1 LICRYYRNEIL
12 KIMSATKFNLY
23 NAEWLELVF
32 DHRNK
37 NYGAY
42 ELRRHYSR
50 TMGKAM
56 ALTFTAITV
65 WAVASMAFRH
75 KPDGAIIHE
84 YVLPEVLPIDLPKEV
99 KPHKT
104 EAPRSEELPQPKT
117 LSKTLRFPPPVV
129 VPAEQTVDPH
139 TVAELQTAI
148 IASTDRKGDDAA
160 GNIIDEGIKG
170 GRGDVAP
177 VTEDETVHPFGSIEV
192 LPQPDGGMA
201 GWAKFLQKNLQYP
214 ALARENN
221 ISGKVFVSFIVEKD
235 GQLSN
240 IKVSRGLGYGLDE
253 ESVRVLKL
261 AKAWKPGIQNGHPV
275 RVAYSIPFAFQLA
288 EEN

>member
-1 LICRYYRNEIL
+1 
-12 KIMSATKFNLY
+12 MSATKFNLY
-23 NAEWLELVF
+23 NAEWLDLVF
-32 DHRNK
+32 DQRNK
-37 NYGAY
+37 TYGAY
-42 ELRRHYSR
+42 ELRQHYSR

-56 ALTFTAITV
+56 ALTFAAITV
-65 WAVASMAFRH
+65 LAVVSLAFRH
-75 KPDGAIIHE
+75 KVDSNVIHE
-84 YVLPEVLPIDLPKEV
+84 YDLPRVLPPPPTEKEHKVLPPKS
-99 KPHKT
+99 PD
-104 EAPRSEELPQPKT
+104 LPQPKT

-139 TVAELQTAI
+139 TAAELQTAI

-235 GQLSN
+235 GQLTD
-240 IKVSRGLGYGLDE
+240 IKIVRGLGYGLDE
-253 ESVRVLKL
+253 ETIRVLKL

>member
-1 LICRYYRNEIL
+1 
-12 KIMSATKFNLY
+12 MSVTKFNLY
-23 NAEWLELVF
+23 NTEWLELVF

-37 NYGAY
+37 TYGAY
-42 ELRRHYSR
+42 ELRQHYSR

-56 ALTFTAITV
+56 GWAFAGLAILIV
-65 WAVASMAFRH
+65 GSIVFRH
-75 KPDGAIIHE
+75 KVDGAVIHE
-84 YVLPEVLPIDLPKEV
+84 YVLPEILPINPPKEV
-99 KPHKT
+99 KHPKV
-104 EAPRSEELPQPKT
+104 EAPRSPDLPQPKT

-139 TVAELQTAI
+139 TVADLQKST
-148 IASTDRKGDDAA
+148 IASTDRSGDDVPE
-160 GNIIDEGIKG
+160 NILEADGIKG
-170 GRGDVAP
+170 GAGTANP
-177 VTEDETVHPFGSIEV
+177 ITEDEKVRPFSEV
-192 LPQPDGGMA
+192 EILPQPDGGMA

-235 GQLSN
+235 GQLTD
-240 IKVSRGLGYGLDE
+240 IKIVRGLGYGLDE

-275 RVAYSIPFAFQLA
+275 RVAYSIPFNFQLA
-288 EEN
+288 GE

>member
-1 LICRYYRNEIL
+1 
-12 KIMSATKFNLY
+12 MSATKFNLY
-23 NAEWLELVF
+23 NAEWLDLVF
-32 DHRNK
+32 DDRNK
-37 NYGAY
+37 SYGAY
-42 ELRRHYSR
+42 ELRQHYSR
-50 TMGKAM
+50 TMVKAM
-56 ALTFTAITV
+56 AITFAAITV
-65 WAVASMAFRH
+65 WAVASLAFRH
-75 KPDGAIIHE
+75 KVDTVVIHE
-84 YVLPEVLPIDLPKEV
+84 YPMPLPLPPPPAAKEHKSLPPKS
-99 KPHKT
+99 PD
-104 EAPRSEELPQPKT
+104 LPQPQT

-139 TVAELQTAI
+139 TAAELQTAI
-148 IASTDRKGDDAA
+148 VASTDHKGDDAA

-170 GRGDVAP
+170 GKGDVAP

-235 GQLSN
+235 GQLTD
-240 IKVSRGLGYGLDE
+240 IKIVRGLGYGLDE
-253 ESVRVLKL
+253 ETIRVLKL
-261 AKAWKPGIQNGHPV
+261 AKSWKPGIQNGHPV

>member
-1 LICRYYRNEIL
+1 
-12 KIMSATKFNLY
+12 MSATKFNLY
-23 NAEWLELVF
+23 NAEWLDLVF

-37 NYGAY
+37 TYGAY
-42 ELRRHYSR
+42 ELRQHYSR

-56 ALTFTAITV
+56 ALTFAAITV
-65 WAVASMAFRH
+65 WVVASVALRH
-75 KPDGAIIHE
+75 KVDTIVVHE
-84 YVLPEVLPIDLPKEV
+84 YPMPLPLPPPTTEKEHKILPPK
-99 KPHKT
+99 
-104 EAPRSEELPQPKT
+104 SEDLPQPKT

-139 TVAELQTAI
+139 TVADLQKST
-148 IASTDRKGDDAA
+148 IASTDHSGEDVPE
-160 GNIIDEGIKG
+160 NILETSGAKG
-170 GRGDVAP
+170 GAGTANP
-177 VTEDETVHPFGSIEV
+177 ITEDEKVRPFTEVEV

-201 GWAKFLQKNLQYP
+201 GWARFLQNNLRYP

-221 ISGKVFVSFIVEKD
+221 ISGKVYISFIVEKD

-240 IKVSRGLGYGLDE
+240 ITVSRGLGYGLDE

-261 AKAWKPGIQNGHPV
+261 AKPWKPGIQNGHPV

>member
-1 LICRYYRNEIL
+1 
-12 KIMSATKFNLY
+12 MSATKFNLY
-23 NAEWLELVF
+23 NAEWLDLVF
-32 DHRNK
+32 DDRNK
-37 NYGAY
+37 SYGAY
-42 ELRRHYSR
+42 ELRQHYSR
-50 TMGKAM
+50 TMVKAM
-56 ALTFTAITV
+56 AITFAAITV
-65 WAVASMAFRH
+65 WAVASLAFRH
-75 KPDGAIIHE
+75 TPDDVVMHD
-84 YVLPEVLPIDLPKEV
+84 YDMPKEFPPPPSE
-99 KPHKT
+99 KEHKVLS
-104 EAPRSEELPQPKT
+104 PKSPDLPQPQT

-139 TVAELQTAI
+139 TTAELQTAI

-160 GNIIDEGIKG
+160 GNIMDEGIKG
-170 GRGDVAP
+170 GKGDVAP
-177 VTEDETVHPFGSIEV
+177 VTEDETIHPFGSIEV

-235 GQLSN
+235 GQLTD
-240 IKVSRGLGYGLDE
+240 IKIVRGLGYGLDE
-253 ESVRVLKL
+253 ETIRVLKL
-261 AKAWKPGIQNGHPV
+261 AKSWKPGIQNGHPV